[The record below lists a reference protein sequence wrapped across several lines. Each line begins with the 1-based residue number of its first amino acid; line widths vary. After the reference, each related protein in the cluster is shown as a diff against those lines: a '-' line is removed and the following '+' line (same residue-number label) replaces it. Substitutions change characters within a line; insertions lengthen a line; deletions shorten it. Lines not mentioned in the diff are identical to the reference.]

1 MEGPTPVSSLL
12 HAATMVTAGVFL
24 ILRCS
29 FLFEFSNI
37 VLFFVVIIGGVTA
50 LFSSIIGVFQYD
62 MKKIIAYSTCSQLGY
77 MFFSCGLSNYHIAI
91 FHLFNHAFFK
101 ALLFLS
107 AGSVI
112 HALMDEQDMRKM
124 GSLINFLPFTYIA
137 FFIGSLAIMGFPFL
151 TGFYSKDLL
160 LELVFCR
167 FYLDSSFIYFLGVV
181 SAFFTSVYSIR
192 LLLFVFF
199 NYMISFRSFVFSSDS
214 YPLMSFSMFFLSLLS
229 IFVGYFFHDIAVG

>member
-1 MEGPTPVSSLL
+1 
-12 HAATMVTAGVFL
+12 
-24 ILRCS
+24 
-29 FLFEFSNI
+29 
-37 VLFFVVIIGGVTA
+37 
-50 LFSSIIGVFQYD
+50 

-124 GSLINFLPFTYIA
+124 GSLVNFLPFTYIA

-167 FYLDSSFIYFLGVV
+167 FYIDASFTYFLGCLA
-181 SAFFTSVYSIR
+181 AFFTSVYSIR
-192 LLLFVFF
+192 LVLFVFF
-199 NYMISFRSFVFSSDS
+199 NHMISFKSFIFSSES
-214 YPLMSFSMFFLSLLS
+214 YPPMTISMFSLSLLS
-229 IFVGYFFHDIAVG
+229 IFIGYIFHDFAVGWGSFA